1 MEGGMGDFFIEKQE
15 KDLTKQKNRAGC
27 LESIFEGGLAM
38 KNYAKHIRNILQSL
52 ILFLDKII

>member
-1 MEGGMGDFFIEKQE
+1 MGDFFIEKQE